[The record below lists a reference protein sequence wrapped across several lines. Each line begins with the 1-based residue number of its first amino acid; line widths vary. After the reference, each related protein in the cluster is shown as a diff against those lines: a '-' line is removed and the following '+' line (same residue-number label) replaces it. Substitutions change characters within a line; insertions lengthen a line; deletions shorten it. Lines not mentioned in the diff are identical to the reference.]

1 MEEDIIQQND
11 ITSAEYRQMMEA
23 QLAKD
28 FWFMCENNK
37 RPDYFE
43 MDSNVEWAKVC
54 FPMEWGNGWLYDFYD
69 LCRQLLTE
77 VKSDFQW
84 TQLKEKFG
92 GARCYYNGTIT
103 PYGEELINLFE
114 VDMESVCE
122 VCGKPGKLR
131 TDGWWMAL
139 CDDCY
144 EKSRKGE
151 E

>member
-1 MEEDIIQQND
+1 MEEYEV
-11 ITSAEYRQMMEA
+11 TSIEYREEMQER
-23 QLAKD
+23 LARD
-28 FWFMCENNK
+28 FWFMNLEKPNLYDENFSWKN
-37 RPDYFE
+37 
-43 MDSNVEWAKVC
+43 NC

-92 GARCYYNGTIT
+92 GARCYYVGTVT
-103 PYGEELINLFE
+103 EYGEELIRQFE

-122 VCGKPGKLR
+122 RCGKPGELR

-139 CDDCY
+139 CDKCN
-144 EKSRKGE
+144 EESRK
-151 E
+151 